1 MLESQAS
8 GVAPG
13 QLVGGEESEVGDDDG
28 RMMALIYASVINARV
43 LGTDY
48 GLEEAA

>member
-1 MLESQAS
+1 MAHQ
-8 GVAPG
+8 GVGIAG
-13 QLVGGEESEVGDDDG
+13 VRLVGGEESEEGDDDG

-48 GLEEAA
+48 GLEAAA